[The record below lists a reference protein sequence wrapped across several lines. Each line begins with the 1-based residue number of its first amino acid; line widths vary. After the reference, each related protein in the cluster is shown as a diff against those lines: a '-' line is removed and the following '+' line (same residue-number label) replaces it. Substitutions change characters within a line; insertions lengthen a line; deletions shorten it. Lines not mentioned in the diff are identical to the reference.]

1 MTKQTLDIGTN
12 ANDGTGDTLRS
23 GGQKINDNFSELY
36 LTLGGNSIA
45 SNGINAAYATQTIDT
60 ASATVN
66 DSDTLIIFNK
76 GSGTIAATLGDG
88 TSTGQYK
95 IFLNKNTGVATVT
108 PSVGKFANGTNF
120 KLSQYGSTQ
129 AIWEGSKWYLIGHKD
144 SADTDVVI
152 T

>member
-1 MTKQTLDIGTN
+1 MARQTLDIGTN

-23 GGQKINDNFSELY
+23 GGEKINENFAELY
-36 LTLGGNSIA
+36 TTLGGNNIA
-45 SNGINAAYATQTIDT
+45 SNGINASFATQTMDGDG
-60 ASATVN
+60 AVN

-88 TSTGQYK
+88 TSTGEYK
-95 IFLNKNTGVATVT
+95 IFLNINDAIATIT
-108 PSVGKFANGTNF
+108 PTNFGNGTNF
-120 KLSQYGSTQ
+120 ALSQYGSSQ
-129 AIWEGSKWYLIGHKD
+129 AIWEGSNWYLIGYKD

>member
-1 MTKQTLDIGTN
+1 MARQTLDIGTN

-23 GGQKINDNFSELY
+23 GGEKINDNFNELY
-36 LTLGGNSIA
+36 STLGGNSIA
-45 SNGINAAYATQTIDT
+45 TNGINASYATQTIDT

-66 DSDTLIIFNK
+66 DSDTLIIFNR
-76 GSGTIAATLGDG
+76 SGAIAATLSDG

-95 IFLNKNTGVATVT
+95 IFLNKNAGVATVT
-108 PSVGKFANGTNF
+108 PTNFGNGTNF
-120 KLSQYGSTQ
+120 ALSRYGSTQ
-129 AIWEGSKWYLIGHKD
+129 AVWAGSEWYLIGHKD

>member
-45 SNGINAAYATQTIDT
+45 SNGINATYATQTIDT

-88 TSTGQYK
+88 TSTGEYK
-95 IFLNKNTGVATVT
+95 IFLNINSAVATVT
-108 PSVGKFANGTNF
+108 PTNFGNGTNF
-120 KLSQYGSTQ
+120 ALSRYGSTQ
-129 AIWEGSKWYLIGHKD
+129 AVWAGSDWYLIGHKD

>member
-1 MTKQTLDIGTN
+1 MAKQTLDIGTN

-23 GGQKINDNFSELY
+23 GGEKINDNFNELY
-36 LTLGGNSIA
+36 STLGGNSIA
-45 SNGINAAYATQTIDT
+45 TNGINASYATQTINT

-66 DSDTLIIFNK
+66 DSDTLIIFNR
-76 GSGTIAATLGDG
+76 SGAIAATLSDG

-95 IFLNKNTGVATVT
+95 IFLNINSGPATVT

-120 KLSQYGSTQ
+120 ALSQYGSTQ
-129 AIWEGSKWYLIGHKD
+129 AVWAGSKWYLIGHKD

>member
-1 MTKQTLDIGTN
+1 MARQTLDIGTN

-23 GGQKINDNFSELY
+23 GGEKINDNFAELY
-36 LTLGGNSIA
+36 TTLGGNNIA
-45 SNGINAAYATQTIDT
+45 SNGINASFATQTIIA
-60 ASATVN
+60 ASAAVN

-76 GSGTIAATLGDG
+76 GSDTIAATLGDG

-95 IFLNKNTGVATVT
+95 IFLNKNAGVATVT

-120 KLSQYGSTQ
+120 ALSQYGSSQ
-129 AIWEGSKWYLIGHKD
+129 AIWEGSKWYLIGYKD

>member
-45 SNGINAAYATQTIDT
+45 SNGINASYATQTIDT

-88 TSTGQYK
+88 TSTGEYK
-95 IFLNKNTGVATVT
+95 IFLNINSAVATVT
-108 PSVGKFANGTNF
+108 PTNF
-120 KLSQYGSTQ
+120 GDFTNFALSQYGSTQ
-129 AIWEGSKWYLIGHKD
+129 AVWAGSDWYLIGHKD

>member
-23 GGQKINDNFSELY
+23 GGEKINDNFNELY
-36 LTLGGNSIA
+36 STLGGNSIA
-45 SNGINAAYATQTIDT
+45 TNGINAAFATQTIDT

-88 TSTGQYK
+88 TSTGEYK
-95 IFLNKNTGVATVT
+95 IFLNINSGVATVT
-108 PSVGKFANGTNF
+108 PTSFGNGTNF
-120 KLSQYGSTQ
+120 ALSQYGSTQ
-129 AIWEGSKWYLIGHKD
+129 AVWAGSKWYLIGHKD

>member
-45 SNGINAAYATQTIDT
+45 SNGINAAYATQIMIGNG
-60 ASATVN
+60 TVN
-66 DSDTLIIFNK
+66 DSDTLILFN
-76 GSGTIAATLGDG
+76 STGTIAATLSDG

-95 IFLNKNTGVATVT
+95 IFLNKNSGVATVT

-120 KLSQYGSTQ
+120 ALSQYGSAQ

>member
-1 MTKQTLDIGTN
+1 MARQTLDIGTN

-23 GGQKINDNFSELY
+23 GGEKINDNFAELY
-36 LTLGGNSIA
+36 TTLGGNNIA
-45 SNGINAAYATQTIDT
+45 SNGINAAFATQTIT
-60 ASATVN
+60 AASATVN

-88 TSTGQYK
+88 STVGQYK
-95 IFLNKNTGVATVT
+95 IFLNKNSGVATIT
-108 PSVGKFANGTNF
+108 PTNFGNGTNF
-120 KLSQYGSTQ
+120 ALSQYGSSQ
-129 AIWEGSKWYLIGHKD
+129 AIWEGSNWYLIGYKD

>member
-1 MTKQTLDIGTN
+1 MARQTLDIGTN

-23 GGQKINDNFSELY
+23 GGEKINDNFAELY
-36 LTLGGNSIA
+36 TTLGGNNIA
-45 SNGINAAYATQTIDT
+45 TDGINAAYATQTIT
-60 ASATVN
+60 IASEAVN

-88 TSTGQYK
+88 TSTGEYK
-95 IFLNKNTGVATVT
+95 IFLNINSAVATVT
-108 PSVGKFANGTNF
+108 PTNFGNGTNF
-120 KLSQYGSTQ
+120 ALSRYGSTQ
-129 AIWEGSKWYLIGHKD
+129 AVWADSDWYLIGHKD

>member
-1 MTKQTLDIGTN
+1 MARQTLDIGTN

-23 GGQKINDNFSELY
+23 GGEKINDNFAELY
-36 LTLGGNSIA
+36 TTLGGNNIA
-45 SNGINAAYATQTIDT
+45 SVGINASFATQTMIEDG
-60 ASATVN
+60 AVN

-88 TSTGQYK
+88 TSTGEYK
-95 IFLNKNTGVATVT
+95 IFLNINSAVATVT
-108 PSVGKFANGTNF
+108 PTNFGNGTNF
-120 KLSQYGSTQ
+120 ALSQYGSTQ
-129 AIWEGSKWYLIGHKD
+129 AVWAGSYWYLIGHKD

>member
-36 LTLGGNSIA
+36 STLGGNSIA
-45 SNGINAAYATQTIDT
+45 SNGINAAYATQTMNEDG
-60 ASATVN
+60 AVN

-88 TSTGQYK
+88 TSTGEYK
-95 IFLNKNTGVATVT
+95 IFLNINSAVATVT

-120 KLSQYGSTQ
+120 ALSQYGSSQ
-129 AIWEGSKWYLIGHKD
+129 AIWEGSKWYLIGYKD

>member
-45 SNGINAAYATQTIDT
+45 SNGINAAYANQTIT
-60 ASATVN
+60 AASEAVN

-88 TSTGQYK
+88 TSTGEYK
-95 IFLNKNTGVATVT
+95 IFLNINSAVATVT
-108 PSVGKFANGTNF
+108 PSNFGNGTNF
-120 KLSQYGSTQ
+120 ALSQYGSTQ
-129 AIWEGSKWYLIGHKD
+129 AVWAGSDWYLIGHKD

>member
-1 MTKQTLDIGTN
+1 MARQTLDIGTN

-23 GGQKINDNFSELY
+23 GGEKINDNFAELY
-36 LTLGGNSIA
+36 TTLGGNNIA
-45 SNGINAAYATQTIDT
+45 TDGINAAYATQTIII
-60 ASATVN
+60 ASEAVN

-88 TSTGQYK
+88 TSTGEYK
-95 IFLNKNTGVATVT
+95 IFLNINSAVATVT
-108 PSVGKFANGTNF
+108 PTNFGNGTNF
-120 KLSQYGSTQ
+120 ALSRYGSTQ
-129 AIWEGSKWYLIGHKD
+129 AVWAGSDWYLIGYKD

>member
-45 SNGINAAYATQTIDT
+45 SNGINAAYATHEMNGNG
-60 ASATVN
+60 TVN
-66 DSDTLIIFNK
+66 DSDTLILFN
-76 GSGTIAATLGDG
+76 STGTIAATLSDG
-88 TSTGQYK
+88 TSTGEYK
-95 IFLNKNTGVATVT
+95 IFLNINSAVATVT
-108 PSVGKFANGTNF
+108 PSNFGNGTNF
-120 KLSQYGSTQ
+120 ALSQYGSTQ
-129 AIWEGSKWYLIGHKD
+129 AVWAGSDWYLIGHKD

>member
-45 SNGINAAYATQTIDT
+45 SNGINASFATQTMDENGV
-60 ASATVN
+60 VN

-88 TSTGQYK
+88 TSTGEYK
-95 IFLNKNTGVATVT
+95 IFLNINSAVATVT
-108 PSVGKFANGTNF
+108 PTNFGNGTNF
-120 KLSQYGSTQ
+120 ALSQYGSTQ
-129 AIWEGSKWYLIGHKD
+129 AVWAGSDWYLIGHKD
-144 SADTDVVI
+144 SSDTDVVI